1 MIQDLPATSIADSAA
16 LDRESEG
23 ERVVFVERSTFI
35 DTVYRL
41 GDRNGAGEALDL
53 PTDAWIA
60 WQRGWV
66 AVRTRTTWKVGRETH
81 APDTVLGIRLIDF
94 LAGDRRFT
102 VLFTPG
108 RRRTLRGFFWSDG
121 KLVLSILDDLAPV
134 FEVFAPE
141 AGWVRTTLA

>member
-1 MIQDLPATSIADSAA
+1 MAVSAA

-60 WQRGWV
+60 S
-66 AVRTRTTWKVGRETH
+66 ATRLGRSSH
-81 APDTVLGIRLIDF
+81 AHDMESWRRSTRL
-94 LAGDRRFT
+94 
-102 VLFTPG
+102 
-108 RRRTLRGFFWSDG
+108 TLYSAFG
-121 KLVLSILDDLAPV
+121 
-134 FEVFAPE
+134 
-141 AGWVRTTLA
+141 